1 MINTQVKYRL
11 FPGSFFF
18 QDIGYDHI
26 RFMIKHVVE
35 GNIIVPM
42 VQVSGVKKS
51 TGKSFE
57 DIIHPKGIATEE
69 DLRLLVDGAI
79 LQDVDILIKEEQI
92 RQGYSK
98 GTLKWLHVYIGNQR
112 VALSDS
118 LSTGKP
124 VPAAVFDKSSQ
135 KDDEFADPNPQN
147 NEETDPFEVD
157 GIKLDPDNQEFQ
169 YALQF
174 ALESNRNLYLTGK
187 AGSGKTTFLKYLRKV
202 TNKNMV
208 VVAPTGVAAVNA
220 GGQTIHSFFR
230 IAPSLYTPN
239 DKRLRRYAPPGDE
252 DQSTIYDNFQYNKE
266 HLKIIQNLEL
276 LVIDEVSMVRADL
289 LDVVDTLLRVYRKNY
304 RPFGGVQ
311 VILIGDTFQLPP
323 VVKGE
328 DKDLLMM
335 FYDSEF
341 FFSAKVI
348 QQNKPLYIELKKIY
362 RQNERDFIDLLNR
375 VRVNNMIPADFQTLA
390 RRYNPSFVPAEND
403 NYIILATKNDRVNEV
418 NDRKLAELTTP
429 LKEYIAKVEDEFPEK
444 DRPTDTELHL
454 KVGAQVMFVKND
466 RDKRFYNGKL
476 GVVKGT
482 NDDEVKVEIENG
494 QGIRKT
500 LSISRETWKKVEY
513 SWDEEN
519 KCIIEKVVG
528 TFTQFPLRLAWAI
541 TVHKSQGLTFEKVI
555 ADIGDS
561 FASGQVYVAL
571 SRCTSM
577 NGLVLLSPITPRTV
591 KTDPRVLQFA
601 QNETPETLLTEQLST
616 SKADFYYGEARKA
629 FHAHDANKMV
639 ECFRTAIKYRNDIET
654 DTFRRYISTWAGRLF
669 QTHPSDN
676 DIKATVMEKNQTIEK
691 LSEDIK
697 KMEEK
702 LHRKTL
708 DSRANTKQ
716 IKELNELVNYID
728 NQRDSLDK
736 DLKDTTREL
745 ENAKRARKVDAT
757 RMKSLKAEIEQL
769 NNQIQEQASEL
780 EIERNKKW
788 YHKIFGK

>member
-1 MINTQVKYRL
+1 M
-11 FPGSFFF
+11 
-18 QDIGYDHI
+18 
-26 RFMIKHVVE
+26 
-35 GNIIVPM
+35 
-42 VQVSGVKKS
+42 
-51 TGKSFE
+51 E
-57 DIIHPKGIATEE
+57 DIC
-69 DLRLLVDGAI
+69 
-79 LQDVDILIKEEQI
+79 
-92 RQGYSK
+92 
-98 GTLKWLHVYIGNQR
+98 
-112 VALSDS
+112 
-118 LSTGKP
+118 
-124 VPAAVFDKSSQ
+124 
-135 KDDEFADPNPQN
+135 
-147 NEETDPFEVD
+147 NEDPFEVD
-157 GIKLDPDNQEFQ
+157 GIKLDPDNPEFQ

-266 HLKIIQNLEL
+266 HLKTIQNLEL

-745 ENAKRARKVDAT
+745 ENAKRAHKVDAT

>member
-69 DLRLLVDGAI
+69 DLRLLVDGVI